1 MKTKLTLLL
10 MLLLT
15 TALGAKAEKEM
26 YTVLSPDGTTLT
38 YYYDDAK
45 DAKVGTICDVGY
57 NDEWNIY
64 KVIFH
69 ESFADARPTSTR
81 GWFYKMRNLTEIVG
95 LEYLNTSKV
104 TDMYAMFY
112 SCERLDKIDV
122 SHFDTSNVT
131 DMSFMFYMY
140 WGNENLTSLDVSH
153 FDTSNVKNMRG
164 MFAQCDGLTSLDLS
178 HFDTSNVTNM
188 NNMFRN
194 CCGLTSL
201 DVSDFDTSEV
211 TDMAEMFF
219 GCGGLKNLDLSHFD
233 TSNVTIMKGM
243 FEWCSGLTS
252 LDVSHFDT
260 SNVIDMFYMFAGC
273 NNLTS
278 LDVSHFDTSNVTE
291 MGSMFDYCY
300 SLTSLDVS
308 HFDTSNVKHIDCM
321 FEDCNSLTS
330 LDVSHFDTSNVYS
343 MYYMFSG
350 CSGLTSLDLS
360 NFNTSKVYG
369 TSYMFAGC
377 SGLTSLDL
385 SSFDMSNVQW
395 MDYMFSGC
403 SGLTSLDVSHFD
415 TSNVIES
422 QSMLSG
428 CSALEQLSVSSTM
441 TNLDESAC
449 EGVGTEEAPCVHIAP
464 EGFDYGVD
472 TSGDYFQWK
481 SGYFMLEDDGPV
493 TIAELTL
500 DENTENE
507 IPESGTVVQTVNT
520 VRTLVGGVWNTFC
533 LPFTVTADE
542 MADES
547 HPLHGATIMTLTD
560 AQYDGNAQM
569 NLKFSQVDKL
579 TGGEPYVIKVPK
591 NVVNPIFHNVTITSQ
606 EPRITRVGFWQ
617 MIGLYSPY
625 TFRQADKG
633 IYFITGGNKFSY
645 VAEPGTMKGMR
656 AYFMLQGYFDYA
668 NIAVCFDDATGITQL
683 RADDENEAVYDLQ
696 GRLLNHAP
704 AHGVYITNGKKY
716 VK

>member
-1 MKTKLTLLL
+1 
-10 MLLLT
+10 
-15 TALGAKAEKEM
+15 
-26 YTVLSPDGTTLT
+26 
-38 YYYDDAK
+38 
-45 DAKVGTICDVGY
+45 
-57 NDEWNIY
+57 
-64 KVIFH
+64 
-69 ESFADARPTSTR
+69 
-81 GWFYKMRNLTEIVG
+81 
-95 LEYLNTSKV
+95 
-104 TDMYAMFY
+104 
-112 SCERLDKIDV
+112 
-122 SHFDTSNVT
+122 
-131 DMSFMFYMY
+131 
-140 WGNENLTSLDVSH
+140 
-153 FDTSNVKNMRG
+153 
-164 MFAQCDGLTSLDLS
+164 
-178 HFDTSNVTNM
+178 
-188 NNMFRN
+188 
-194 CCGLTSL
+194 
-201 DVSDFDTSEV
+201 
-211 TDMAEMFF
+211 
-219 GCGGLKNLDLSHFD
+219 
-233 TSNVTIMKGM
+233 
-243 FEWCSGLTS
+243 
-252 LDVSHFDT
+252 
-260 SNVIDMFYMFAGC
+260 
-273 NNLTS
+273 
-278 LDVSHFDTSNVTE
+278 
-291 MGSMFDYCY
+291 
-300 SLTSLDVS
+300 
-308 HFDTSNVKHIDCM
+308 
-321 FEDCNSLTS
+321 
-330 LDVSHFDTSNVYS
+330 
-343 MYYMFSG
+343 
-350 CSGLTSLDLS
+350 
-360 NFNTSKVYG
+360 
-369 TSYMFAGC
+369 
-377 SGLTSLDL
+377 
-385 SSFDMSNVQW
+385 
-395 MDYMFSGC
+395 
-403 SGLTSLDVSHFD
+403 
-415 TSNVIES
+415 
-422 QSMLSG
+422 
-428 CSALEQLSVSSTM
+428 M

-449 EGVGTEEAPCVHIAP
+449 EGVGTEEVPCVHIAP

-569 NLKFSQVDKL
+569 SLKFSQVDKL

>member
-178 HFDTSNVTNM
+178 HFDTSNVT
-188 NNMFRN
+188 
-194 CCGLTSL
+194 
-201 DVSDFDTSEV
+201 
-211 TDMAEMFF
+211 
-219 GCGGLKNLDLSHFD
+219 
-233 TSNVTIMKGM
+233 IMKGM
-243 FEWCSGLTS
+243 FEW
-252 LDVSHFDT
+252 
-260 SNVIDMFYMFAGC
+260 
-273 NNLTS
+273 
-278 LDVSHFDTSNVTE
+278 
-291 MGSMFDYCY
+291 
-300 SLTSLDVS
+300 
-308 HFDTSNVKHIDCM
+308 
-321 FEDCNSLTS
+321 
-330 LDVSHFDTSNVYS
+330 
-343 MYYMFSG
+343 
-350 CSGLTSLDLS
+350 
-360 NFNTSKVYG
+360 
-369 TSYMFAGC
+369 
-377 SGLTSLDL
+377 
-385 SSFDMSNVQW
+385 
-395 MDYMFSGC
+395 C